1 VSIYPLKLDPKQGT
15 SSSYLIEL
23 RKLPTQKREDH
34 RENDRVGQRRWK
46 AGLTRSEKTA
56 RTWGNGQE
64 ETWTESQE
72 ESCGH
77 QQIGLR
83 QNETHRL
90 GDEAVHE
97 EEDEGVEE
105 NGHLTCL
112 LVHKLDVFALGGQ
125 ENTWA
130 ERQKKGGWDRNF
142 LGSDIW

>member
-1 VSIYPLKLDPKQGT
+1 MLDPEQGT

-23 RKLPTQKREDH
+23 RKLTTQKRENH
-34 RENDRVGQRRWK
+34 REDDRMGQRRWE
-46 AGLTRSEKTA
+46 AGLTWLEKTA
-56 RTWGNGQE
+56 RAWWNRQE

-72 ESCGH
+72 ESRGH
-77 QQIGLR
+77 QQVGLR

-105 NGHLTCL
+105 NGHLSCL
-112 LVHKLDVFALGGQ
+112 SVHKLDIFALGGQ

-142 LGSDIW
+142 LGGNIWEHG